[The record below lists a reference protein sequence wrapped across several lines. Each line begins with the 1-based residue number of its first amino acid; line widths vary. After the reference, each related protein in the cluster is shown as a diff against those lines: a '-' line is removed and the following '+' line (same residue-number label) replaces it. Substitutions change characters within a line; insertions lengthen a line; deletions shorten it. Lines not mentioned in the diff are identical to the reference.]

1 MKIELVTDFSTVAN
15 LVTRLSRPAPL
26 PVRGIRG
33 GMFLF
38 CTMEYIYL
46 YIYIYIYI
54 YTAPAEGQDR
64 RGSCTGPRHFRGP
77 APKMACNNL

>member
-1 MKIELVTDFSTVAN
+1 MKIELIADFSTVAN
-15 LVTRLSRPAPL
+15 LATRLSRPAPF

-46 YIYIYIYI
+46 YIL
-54 YTAPAEGQDR
+54 
-64 RGSCTGPRHFRGP
+64 
-77 APKMACNNL
+77 N